1 MIQLKRVYEAAAKT
15 DGSRFLVER
24 LWPRGVRKENLPL
37 KAWVK
42 DAAPSTQ
49 LRQWFGHDPRKWP
62 EFQRRYVAEL
72 RHHRASLQPLLAA
85 ARSGARVTLVYSS
98 HDTEHNNAVVLK
110 AHLESLLAADAPTPK
125 AGLGRAS

>member
-1 MIQLKRVYEAAAKT
+1 LQLGVFSAHVLSTALAPFSIQHGT
-15 DGSRFLVER
+15 RFFNKLLE
-24 LWPRGVRKENLPL
+24 
-37 KAWVK
+37 AWVK